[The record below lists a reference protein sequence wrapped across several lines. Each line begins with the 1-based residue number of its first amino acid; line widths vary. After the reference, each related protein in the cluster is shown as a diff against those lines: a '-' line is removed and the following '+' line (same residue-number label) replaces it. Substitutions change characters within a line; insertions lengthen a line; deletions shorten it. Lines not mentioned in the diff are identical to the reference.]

1 MARFLQFDRVTF
13 AYPGMAEPLLA
24 DVTAHFPEGT
34 WTGIVG
40 ANGAGKTTLLK
51 LAAGELAPSGGS
63 IRQIGAAQYA
73 VQRTDA
79 PPEEWDEFMDAWDP
93 VAMDVRRQLGVSPD
107 WAGRWDTLSHGE
119 RKRVQI
125 AIALWHQPDVLA
137 LDEPTN
143 HLDAEDR
150 KSVV

>member
-1 MARFLQFDRVTF
+1 MARFLQFDRVSF

-51 LAAGELAPSGGS
+51 LAAGEIGPSSGS
-63 IRQIGAAQYA
+63 VRQIGRAQYA

-79 PPEEWDEFMDAWDP
+79 PPDEWDDFMDA
-93 VAMDVRRQLGVSPD
+93 
-107 WAGRWDTLSHGE
+107 
-119 RKRVQI
+119 
-125 AIALWHQPDVLA
+125 
-137 LDEPTN
+137 
-143 HLDAEDR
+143 
-150 KSVV
+150 